1 MKSIK
6 GTAPIKVVFI
16 AFQLLLVFFYI
27 RHQSS
32 LIELSFLR
40 QKNEQKKLELIHKQR
55 DLKHILHASHSL
67 STIKDFAQQAQM
79 SKITLDQIKTVP
91 DERTTT

>member
-6 GTAPIKVVFI
+6 GTSNSKIVFI
-16 AFQLLLVFFYI
+16 VLQLVLVFFYI
-27 RHQSS
+27 RHQST

-40 QKNEQKKLELIHKQR
+40 QKYEQKKLELSHKQR
-55 DLKHILHASHSL
+55 DFKHTLHATHSL
-67 STIKDFAQQAQM
+67 SHIKDFALQANM

-91 DERTTT
+91 DERSTA